1 MAQAGLHTN
10 DITGEILS
18 KTVQWCR
25 KCGQNFS
32 STRAGD
38 KHRVGK
44 FFPDERKCLTG
55 EDAGLTAVINK
66 KRGTKVYRL

>member
-1 MAQAGLHTN
+1 MTQAGLHRNT
-10 DITGEILS
+10 ITGEILS
-18 KTVQWCR
+18 KTIQWCSN
-25 KCGQNFS
+25 CGQNFS

-44 FFPDERKCLTG
+44 FFPNERKCLTG

-66 KRGTKVYRL
+66 IRDARVYRL